1 VRLAR
6 GGGKVV
12 LVGMPGKEEVDWA
25 PIWQREL
32 QVTGAYAYGVEANGK
47 RTFDLALELAPSL
60 KLDRLAGPFFALED
74 YQDAI
79 EYAMSSGRLS
89 AVRVAFD
96 LRSEA

>member
-1 VRLAR
+1 
-6 GGGKVV
+6 
-12 LVGMPGKEEVDWA
+12 
-25 PIWQREL
+25 
-32 QVTGAYAYGVEANGK
+32 VESNGK

-74 YQDAI
+74 YKDAI

-96 LRSEA
+96 LRSQA